1 MRPPF
6 HFPAVLPVIFSAAMH
21 FLHKKQALVPNMEK
35 ILKKIS

>member
-1 MRPPF
+1 
-6 HFPAVLPVIFSAAMH
+6 VLPVIFSAAMH